1 MAENPKKFPPSISTL
16 RRNIYFLIKPYKGKQ
31 TYISIYMKLGRCKYI
46 CNTCNKEYS
55 SYKSLWKHNK
65 VFHGG
70 QKDDDKKITTSL
82 VC

>member
-1 MAENPKKFPPSISTL
+1 
-16 RRNIYFLIKPYKGKQ
+16 
-31 TYISIYMKLGRCKYI
+31 MKLGRCKYI